1 MSFKNQ
7 TPFKIYLHLHG
18 KHERELLYEIYIRSV
33 IYSSFPLS
41 KFISLHVTFISK
53 AFSVSITYLSIKFSL
68 LQLHKSTTIE
78 FDDFSYRKNVNK

>member
-1 MSFKNQ
+1 MRENHYITISSD
-7 TPFKIYLHLHG
+7 IHLS
-18 KHERELLYEIYIRSV
+18 LYIRIV

-41 KFISLHVTFISK
+41 KFISLHVIFISK